1 MICRSRAALRLSFAG
16 GGTELSPYLDTY
28 GGHVLNATINM
39 FAYATLTARSDNK
52 VEFVATDIGKSEV
65 IDAAADM
72 PLEGALKLHRGVY
85 SRIINT
91 YNGGKPI
98 GMRVVTSCDAPIGS
112 GLGAS
117 STITVAL
124 IKAFDEFLGLGFG
137 HYELAHLAF
146 EVERIDLKLNG
157 GRQDQYASAFGG
169 FNFMEFLSNDRVIIN
184 PLRIPEW
191 IRSELEASMLLYY
204 TGTSRESASI
214 IMEQTKRIE
223 QAEDDTM
230 NSLHRIKAY
239 ATEMKEYLLKGQIAK
254 MAETLSKSWDE
265 KRHTSKSISN
275 DRIDHIYDKALA
287 AGALG
292 GKISGAGGGGF
303 MMLMTDPVRRQAVV
317 DVLKSEGGLLF
328 PCSFST
334 EGAQSWRVRE
344 TRQTRHLTLADG
356 GVRATA

>member
-1 MICRSRAALRLSFAG
+1 MICRSRASLRLSFAG
-16 GGTELSPYLDTY
+16 GGTELSPYLDIY

-39 FAYATLTARSDNK
+39 FAYASIMPRTDGKL
-52 VEFVATDIGKSEV
+52 EFIATDVGKSEL
-65 IDAAADM
+65 IDATPEM
-72 PLEGALKLHRGVY
+72 PLDGALRLHRGVY
-85 SRIINT
+85 SRIIRAFND
-91 YNGGKPI
+91 GKPLALTVI
-98 GMRVVTSCDAPIGS
+98 TSCDAPIGS

-124 IKAFDEFLGLGFG
+124 IKAFDELLGLGLG
-137 HYELAHLAF
+137 YYELAHLAY

-169 FNFMEFLSNDRVIIN
+169 FNFMEFHSDDRVIIN

-191 IRSELEASMLLYY
+191 IRSELEASLLLYY

-214 IMEQTKRIE
+214 IVEQTKRIA
-223 QAEDDTM
+223 QAESDTI

-239 ATEMKEYLLKGQIAK
+239 ATEMKEHLLKGQIDS
-254 MAETLSKSWDE
+254 MAHVLSKSWEE
-265 KRHTSKSISN
+265 KRHQAASISN
-275 DRIDHIYDKALA
+275 ARIDHIYDKALD

-303 MMLMTDPVRRQAVV
+303 MMLMTDPVRRQDVME
-317 DVLKSEGGLLF
+317 VLKSEGGMLF

-334 EGAQSWRVRE
+334 EGAQSWRIRGSRTHSIV
-344 TRQTRHLTLADG
+344 AK
-356 GVRATA
+356 